1 MLPTCDVHPPNAH
14 VHCAASHQRMC
25 YRVLSLTSLTRT
37 LFSTTRVPCCARGR
51 LLPVLGFLAGAG
63 QPPAN
68 FHKAQTPSRA
78 SAQHGLVMITPA
90 TRALGYRPC
99 TFAASIEPDSWGTEW
114 FKELNSNCV
123 CGAGPGAWKMEEE
136 AYWEALRS
144 YTRRLARVTSER
156 QHFELEKY
164 FEARPDAKEAA
175 EYRMMDNA
183 RRRRVMDGDA
193 IVQQQIARQIDRDEA
208 IALYNQANARYLA
221 VFAIA
226 DGVMPGGRQ
235 ALVRLVHSL
244 LPEKTYDDAAW
255 PSL

>member
-1 MLPTCDVHPPNAH
+1 M
-14 VHCAASHQRMC
+14 
-25 YRVLSLTSLTRT
+25 
-37 LFSTTRVPCCARGR
+37 
-51 LLPVLGFLAGAG
+51 VLGSLRRTFTKPKL
-63 QPPAN
+63 Q
-68 FHKAQTPSRA
+68 
-78 SAQHGLVMITPA
+78 
-90 TRALGYRPC
+90 ALGYRPC

-136 AYWEALRS
+136 AYWEALTS
-144 YTRRLARVTSER
+144 YTVELFSAFPPGELERRLARVTSER
-156 QHFELEKY
+156 QHFELGKY

-175 EYRMMDNA
+175 GYRMMDNA

-235 ALVRLVHSL
+235 ALVRLVKTL

>member
-1 MLPTCDVHPPNAH
+1 
-14 VHCAASHQRMC
+14 
-25 YRVLSLTSLTRT
+25 
-37 LFSTTRVPCCARGR
+37 
-51 LLPVLGFLAGAG
+51 
-63 QPPAN
+63 
-68 FHKAQTPSRA
+68 
-78 SAQHGLVMITPA
+78 
-90 TRALGYRPC
+90 
-99 TFAASIEPDSWGTEW
+99 
-114 FKELNSNCV
+114 
-123 CGAGPGAWKMEEE
+123 MEEE

-144 YTRRLARVTSER
+144 YTVELFSAFPPGELERRLARVTSER
-156 QHFELEKY
+156 QYFELGKY

-175 EYRMMDNA
+175 GYRMMDNA

-235 ALVRLVHSL
+235 ALVRLVKTL